1 MSTLFNRQPS
11 NQFFTNSSTFGF
23 GNQQQQQQPL
33 QFAQQQVPQQPLQ
46 QPQQQQQ
53 QLLQQ
58 QQQQQ
63 QQQLLQQQ
71 QQNNQPQ
78 LIGSQNPQEQPTWLQ
93 SQHNHKKRIIPNH
106 LIPHKKTAFHINAPN
121 SSKSGNKKS
130 QNANSSV
137 LVSNEQFNIVSF
149 GSNNKHNSLGHG
161 SLLDKNNTSLS
172 ALFDSVGGDLS
183 RFDETLNDSFHQLQ
197 DDDGG
202 ANSGASTIAGSG
214 IVTDLPPL
222 RSIYD
227 LNEERFSSKPER
239 DTLSNVA
246 NKAPQEF
253 KNLFNRNDNL
263 VDNSKKKNNN
273 NNNKDFDQTDE
284 KNTPVDFDNDTETSI
299 IVFGYPENS
308 VSQIIQFFKQFG
320 TILEKFTDFSLE
332 GRDGAKSLLTIE
344 KQRRNVPIFTGPG
357 WIKITYDN
365 TNSAL
370 NALQENGSIFSGNLL
385 GVVPF
390 HKSVIEKLEKNKAF
404 LNEDI
409 GNGNLST
416 PLHQIY
422 NEKQKNGADSV
433 RATGIITPPASSAFS
448 NSSSS
453 SSSETRFASSSSSS
467 ASGMNKSSYVD
478 VKEGS
483 RFFINPDEKKSNK
496 KDGDANK
503 PKLGLVGSISKYL
516 FGFHDL

>member
-23 GNQQQQQQPL
+23 GNQQQQQQ
-33 QFAQQQVPQQPLQ
+33 
-46 QPQQQQQ
+46 
-53 QLLQQ
+53 
-58 QQQQQ
+58 
-63 QQQLLQQQ
+63 
-71 QQNNQPQ
+71 QNNQPQ
-78 LIGSQNPQEQPTWLQ
+78 LIGSQNQQEQPTWLQ

-121 SSKSGNKKS
+121 SNKSGNKKS

-161 SLLDKNNTSLS
+161 SLLDRNNTSLS

-253 KNLFNRNDNL
+253 KNLFNRNENL

-273 NNNKDFDQTDE
+273 SNKDFDQTDE
-284 KNTPVDFDNDTETSI
+284 KNTPTDFDNDTETSI

-332 GRDGAKSLLTIE
+332 GRNGAKLLLTIE

-422 NEKQKNGADSV
+422 NEKQKNGADSA
-433 RATGIITPPASSAFS
+433 RATRIITPPASSGFS
-448 NSSSS
+448 NSTSSS
-453 SSSETRFASSSSSS
+453 SDTRFASSSSSS
-467 ASGMNKSSYVD
+467 ASGINKSSYVD